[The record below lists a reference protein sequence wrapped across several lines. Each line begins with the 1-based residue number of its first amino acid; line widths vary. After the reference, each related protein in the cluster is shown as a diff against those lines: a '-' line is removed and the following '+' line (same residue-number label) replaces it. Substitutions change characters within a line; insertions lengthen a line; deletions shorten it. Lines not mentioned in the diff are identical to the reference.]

1 MCAATD
7 SQKQFSLNV
16 FSLQAVCAPI
26 WGAGMD
32 LGLKGKTVIV
42 TGGSG
47 GIGRGLV
54 LEFAR
59 EGCNVVSADI
69 DAGAH
74 LADEA
79 KRQGLAGRVH
89 SVIADITSRAGADA
103 MVAATHEAF
112 GPVDV
117 LINNAGGATEPADFE
132 KLTEKDRR
140 WEIAINCDGTVN
152 CCQAV
157 AADML
162 GRGSGSIVNISSNAA
177 QLGDAAVTMVHY
189 GSVKGFINSFSKA
202 LAYEWGPRG
211 VRVNNISPGW
221 IVPHADEHVGQQS
234 FWNRYGF
241 TMMGTT
247 AGMQKAMEDGTLFNM
262 HNLPIKRLG
271 RPEDIANLALF
282 LASDR
287 SGYITGQ
294 RIGVGGGAYMP

>member
-1 MCAATD
+1 
-7 SQKQFSLNV
+7 
-16 FSLQAVCAPI
+16 
-26 WGAGMD
+26 MD

-59 EGCNVVSADI
+59 EGCNVVSADL
-69 DAGAH
+69 DPGEH
-74 LADEA
+74 LAAEA
-79 KRQGLAGRVH
+79 AAQGLAGRIH

-103 MVAATHEAF
+103 VVRAAHAAF

-117 LINNAGGATEPADFE
+117 LVNNAGGATVPTDFE
-132 KLTEKDRR
+132 NLTEADRR

-152 CCQAV
+152 CCLAV
-157 AADML
+157 ADDML
-162 GRGSGSIVNISSNAA
+162 GRATGSIVNISSNAA

-189 GSVKGFINSFSKA
+189 GSVKGFINSFTKA
-202 LAYEWGPRG
+202 LAYEWGPKG

-234 FWNRYGF
+234 FWTRFGF
-241 TMMGTT
+241 QMMGTT
-247 AGMQKAMEDGTLFNM
+247 AGMQAALDDGTLFNM
-262 HNLPIKRLG
+262 SRLPTKRLG

-294 RIGVGGGAYMP
+294 LIGVGGGAYMP